1 MMRRLPLILLLL
13 AAVLP
18 GCRRDPLP
26 EDGPQAKPEEM
37 GIYISCPGVPRTRGN
52 QGDSPAREE
61 EYKVHTLQVWVFTSE
76 DHELLHYLSL
86 AGEDQ
91 LPAPGQTRRYAI
103 PVESEFARRNP
114 LPRID
119 VFALANA
126 ASVGCS
132 LDENSDWDT
141 VNDTDFTSDSYFGLG
156 EERTT
161 SVNPETGLPMTGVRR
176 NMSVT
181 PSEDGI
187 VLNAEKIVDVV
198 RIVSKIRY
206 VFCRLKDDED
216 PQGEKVSIQNITLN
230 GDQIPISEY
239 LFTTTEPYRIGNQYD
254 SRSVVTPGPSPIA
267 PNENPEKLVFA
278 GQNAAA
284 YEQLLDDAV
293 ADGKLTEGGVMYF
306 RESDKALTG
315 TITFTTD
322 GEQRTRVF
330 SMAAPGDFARNHS
343 WTLYGYFITG
353 RKLELS
359 INAIPWDYT
368 HYHIDFSEGSV
379 IASKMELDASTAT
392 IIYNQ
397 ADDCNDVFFHL
408 NTPAKGVFNITA
420 PLHGK
425 VMINAVGDANA
436 FVVDPA
442 VRDIN
447 PDVNGGNIEVTVRP
461 NPDFPANPN
470 EEYAITLSFY
480 VETADGREWDANSE
494 INRENYRF
502 IR

>member
-1 MMRRLPLILLLL
+1 MMRRLSLILLLL
-13 AAVLP
+13 TVVLP
-18 GCRRDPLP
+18 GCRREPLP
-26 EDGPQAKPEEM
+26 DDGPQTKPEEM
-37 GIYISCPGVPRTRGN
+37 GIYISCPGVPGTRGS
-52 QGDSPAREE
+52 QGDTPAEQE
-61 EYKVHTLQVWVFTSE
+61 EYKVHTLQIWIFTSE
-76 DHELLHYLSL
+76 DHELLYYLPL
-86 AGEDQ
+86 EGEDE
-91 LPAPGQTRRYAI
+91 LPAPGYTRRYAI
-103 PVESEFARRNP
+103 PVESSFARRNP
-114 LPRID
+114 LPQID
-119 VFALANA
+119 VFALGNA
-126 ASVGCS
+126 ASVGVT
-132 LDENSDWDT
+132 LDENATWET
-141 VNDTDFTSDSYFGLG
+141 VNDTYFTSEDYFSAGKPI
-156 EERTT
+156 T
-161 SVNPETGLPMTGVRR
+161 SVDPQKGLPMTGVRR
-176 NMSVT
+176 NMTLT
-181 PSEDGI
+181 PSNDGI
-187 VLNAEKIVDVV
+187 VLNAEKTVEVI
-198 RIVSKIRY
+198 RAVSKIRY

-216 PQGEKVSIQNITLN
+216 PNGEKVSIQSITLN
-230 GDQIPISEY
+230 GDQIPIAEY

-254 SRSVVTPGPSPIA
+254 VRPVETPGPAVIA
-267 PNENPEKLVFA
+267 PNEAPEKLVYA
-278 GQNAAA
+278 GQNALA

-293 ADGKLTEGGVMYF
+293 ADGILTDSGVMYF

-315 TITFTTD
+315 TITFTSD
-322 GEQRTRVF
+322 GVQRTRVF

-379 IASKMELDASTAT
+379 IASKMELNASTAT
-392 IIYNQ
+392 IVYNEE
-397 ADDCNDVFFHL
+397 DDCNDVFFHL

-436 FVVDPA
+436 FIVDPA

-447 PDVNGGNIEVTVRP
+447 PDVNGGDIEVTIRP

-470 EEYAITLSFY
+470 EEYSITLSYY

>member
-1 MMRRLPLILLLL
+1 MMRRFSLILLLI

-18 GCRRDPLP
+18 GCRRELLP
-26 EDGPQAKPEEM
+26 DDGPETLAEEM

-52 QGDSPAREE
+52 QGDSPAKEE
-61 EYKVHTLQVWVFTSE
+61 EYKVHTLQVWIFTSE

-86 AGEDQ
+86 AGEEQ
-91 LPAPGQTRRYAI
+91 LPAPGHTRRYAI

-126 ASVGCS
+126 AAVGCT

-141 VNDTDFTSDSYFGLG
+141 VNDSYFTSDAYFSAGAPV
-156 EERTT
+156 T
-161 SVNPETGLPMTGVRR
+161 SVDAEKGLPMSGVRR
-176 NMSVT
+176 SMSVT
-181 PSEDGI
+181 PSDDGI

-198 RIVSKIRY
+198 RVVSKVRY

-216 PQGEKVSIQNITLN
+216 PNGDNVSIQSITLN
-230 GDQIPISEY
+230 GNLIPFIEY
-239 LFTTTEPYRIGNQYD
+239 LFTTTEPCRIGNQYD
-254 SRSVVTPGPSPIA
+254 SRTVETPGPVTIA
-267 PNENPEKLVFA
+267 PNGNPEKLVFA
-278 GQNAAA
+278 GQNAVV

-293 ADGKLTEGGVMYF
+293 ADGILTDGGVMYF

-322 GEQRTRVF
+322 GVQRTRVF

-379 IASKMELDASTAT
+379 IATKMELDASTAT
-392 IIYNQ
+392 IVYNET
-397 ADDCNDVFFHL
+397 DGCNDVFFHL
-408 NTPAKGVFNITA
+408 NTPAKGIFNITA

-425 VMINAVGDANA
+425 VMINSVGDANA
-436 FVVDPA
+436 FIVDPS

-447 PDVNGGNIEVTVRP
+447 PDVNGGDIEVTVRP
-461 NPDFPANPN
+461 NPDFHGNPD
-470 EEYAITLSFY
+470 EEYAITLSFF